1 MQQRQL
7 FTHWRWPLQRT
18 LFEKSV
24 SPLTSPLLAL
34 HSRRGDALSP
44 CLLCLL
50 ANRIHPDLA
59 SLALIKKLS
68 MKIPFS
74 KYILAYMYYAPHTC
88 SQTRWQ
94 CTRLV
99 DEQNSRTLHPNYS
112 CTTSDPGWKH
122 HAHPLNLKICHL
134 VIYGMLSGHK
144 KQTYLR
150 HKFCKSFEMRFM
162 RRNSTNLTECVPI
175 LNFLMG
181 RQQRENR
188 HHN

>member
-74 KYILAYMYYAPHTC
+74 KYILAYMYAPHTC

-122 HAHPLNLKICHL
+122 HAHPLNLKKYVQVMGCCQDIKTQYYSDGSNVEIL
-134 VIYGMLSGHK
+134 TTEIFSV
-144 KQTYLR
+144 
-150 HKFCKSFEMRFM
+150 
-162 RRNSTNLTECVPI
+162 RRPS
-175 LNFLMG
+175 
-181 RQQRENR
+181 
-188 HHN
+188 